1 MILGIGTDL
10 CNIERIEGTLER
22 FGDRF
27 RRRVFT
33 ETELR
38 KSRRRAGQEAATLA
52 KRWAAKEACSKAL
65 GTGLRM
71 GIAWR
76 DMAVSNLRTGQ
87 PVMTLSGWAAD
98 RLAAMTP
105 TAHEAIVHVSLT
117 DDHPWAQAF
126 VVIEAVPEGGEPRGG
141 PFRPVG
147 GSRRRASNRPESLPL
162 PFAGPG

>member
-10 CNIERIEGTLER
+10 ANIERVEGTLER

-27 RRRVFT
+27 RQRVFT
-33 ETELR
+33 PTELG
-38 KSRRRAGQEAATLA
+38 KAARRRDEAGTLA

-71 GIAWR
+71 GISWK

-87 PVMTLSGWAAD
+87 PVMELTGWAAE
-98 RLAAMTP
+98 RLASMTP
-105 TAHEAIVHVSLT
+105 PGHEAIVHVSLT

-126 VVIEAVPEGGEPRGG
+126 VVIEARPRAA
-141 PFRPVG
+141 P
-147 GSRRRASNRPESLPL
+147 
-162 PFAGPG
+162 

>member
-10 CNIERIEGTLER
+10 ANIDRIQNTLDR

-27 RRRVFT
+27 RNRVFT
-33 ETELR
+33 EREL
-38 KSRRRAGQEAATLA
+38 SRASSRAHEAATLA

-65 GTGLRM
+65 GTGLAM

-87 PVMTLSGWAAD
+87 PVMELTGWAAD
-98 RLAAMTP
+98 RLAEMTP
-105 TAHEAIVHVSLT
+105 QGHRAIVHVTLT

-126 VVIEAVPEGGEPRGG
+126 VVIEARPDPLEQRQEPG
-141 PFRPVG
+141 P
-147 GSRRRASNRPESLPL
+147 A
-162 PFAGPG
+162 

>member
-1 MILGIGTDL
+1 MIAAAPGGLILGIGTDL
-10 CNIERIEGTLER
+10 ANIDRIAATLER

-27 RRRVFT
+27 RTRVFT
-33 ETELR
+33 PEEQR
-38 KSRRRAGQEAATLA
+38 RAERRRDSAATYA

-76 DMAVSNLRTGQ
+76 DMAVSNLPTGQ
-87 PVMTLSGWAAD
+87 PVMAVTGWAAE

-105 TAHEAIVHVSLT
+105 PGHKAVIHVSLT

-126 VVIEAVPEGGEPRGG
+126 VVIEAR
-141 PFRPVG
+141 
-147 GSRRRASNRPESLPL
+147 PL
-162 PFAGPG
+162 PPPAA

>member
-10 CNIERIEGTLER
+10 ANIDRIAGTLAR

-27 RRRVFT
+27 RNRVFT
-33 ETELR
+33 EREQW
-38 KSRRRAGQEAATLA
+38 KAEHRADVAGTYA

-71 GIAWR
+71 GISWK
-76 DMAVSNLRTGQ
+76 DMAVSNLETGQ
-87 PVMTLSGWAAD
+87 PVMELTGWAAE

-105 TAHEAIVHVSLT
+105 PGHRAVVHVSLT

-126 VVIEAVPEGGEPRGG
+126 VVIDAVPVSWPATG
-141 PFRPVG
+141 P
-147 GSRRRASNRPESLPL
+147 A
-162 PFAGPG
+162 

>member
-1 MILGIGTDL
+1 MILGIGSDL
-10 CNIERIEGTLER
+10 ANIDRIAATLDR

-27 RRRVFT
+27 RNRVFT
-33 ETELR
+33 PAEQAKAE
-38 KSRRRAGQEAATLA
+38 RRADTPGTYA

-76 DMAVSNLRTGQ
+76 DMAVTNLHTGQ
-87 PVMTLSGWAAD
+87 PVMHLTGWAAD

-105 TAHEAIVHVSLT
+105 AGHEAVIHVTLT

-126 VVIEAVPEGGEPRGG
+126 VIIEA
-141 PFRPVG
+141 
-147 GSRRRASNRPESLPL
+147 LPI
-162 PFAGPG
+162 PKA

>member
-10 CNIERIEGTLER
+10 ANIERIQGTLDR

-27 RRRVFT
+27 RNRVFT
-33 ETELR
+33 EVEQL
-38 KSRRRAGQEAATLA
+38 KAERRRDVAGTYA

-71 GIAWR
+71 RIAWR

-87 PVMTLSGWAAD
+87 PVMEVTGWAAE
-98 RLAAMTP
+98 RLAKMTP
-105 TAHEAIVHVSLT
+105 DGHEAIIHVTLT

-126 VVIEAVPEGGEPRGG
+126 VVIEAHPK
-141 PFRPVG
+141 
-147 GSRRRASNRPESLPL
+147 
-162 PFAGPG
+162 AGIQT

>member
-10 CNIERIEGTLER
+10 ANIDRIAGTLDR

-27 RRRVFT
+27 RNRVFT
-33 ETELR
+33 DIEQAKANRR
-38 KSRRRAGQEAATLA
+38 KDIAGTYA

-71 GIAWR
+71 GIAWK

-87 PVMTLSGWAAD
+87 PVMEVTGWAKT
-98 RLAAMTP
+98 RLDEMTP
-105 TAHEAIVHVSLT
+105 EGHEAIIHVTLT

-126 VVIEAVPEGGEPRGG
+126 VVIEA
-141 PFRPVG
+141 RPI
-147 GSRRRASNRPESLPL
+147 R
-162 PFAGPG
+162 

>member
-10 CNIERIEGTLER
+10 ANIERIEGTLAR

-27 RRRVFT
+27 RQRVFT
-33 ETELR
+33 ERELA
-38 KSRRRAGQEAATLA
+38 KAARRAKAEGEAPTLA

-71 GIAWR
+71 GISWR
-76 DMAVSNLRTGQ
+76 DMAVGNLRTGQ
-87 PVMTLSGWAAD
+87 PVMHLTGWAAE

-105 TAHEAIVHVSLT
+105 EGMEATVHVSLT

-126 VVIEAVPEGGEPRGG
+126 VVIEARSMSGTLPAGAGRG
-141 PFRPVG
+141 PATP
-147 GSRRRASNRPESLPL
+147 A
-162 PFAGPG
+162 